1 MPNTVSAKK
10 RVRQTQTRTLRNK
23 VRRTSMRSWIRKV
36 KEAAAAGDKTA
47 AQAALVTAYKHI
59 DKAAGS
65 HIVHENNAANQKRKL
80 TKLVNSIA

>member
-23 VRRTSMRSWIRKV
+23 VRRSTMRSWIRKV
-36 KEAAAAGDKTA
+36 KEAAAAGDKATA
-47 AQAALVTAYKHI
+47 QSALVQAYRHI

-65 HIVHENNAANQKRKL
+65 HIVHANKAANQKRKL
-80 TKLVNSIA
+80 TRLVNAIA